1 MINQPLTSSLLN
13 LTCECKVDAWP
24 EVGEVSVV
32 GPVGDAPVYAEPGQH
47 RHHRQGREKEGEL
60 DRDEGAPLP
69 GVDLHLVPVELH
81 AAVLLLQ

>member
-1 MINQPLTSSLLN
+1 MV
-13 LTCECKVDAWP
+13 C
-24 EVGEVSVV
+24 
-32 GPVGDAPVYAEPGQH
+32 PVGDAPVYAEPGQH
-47 RHHRQGREKEGEL
+47 RHHRQRGEEEGEL